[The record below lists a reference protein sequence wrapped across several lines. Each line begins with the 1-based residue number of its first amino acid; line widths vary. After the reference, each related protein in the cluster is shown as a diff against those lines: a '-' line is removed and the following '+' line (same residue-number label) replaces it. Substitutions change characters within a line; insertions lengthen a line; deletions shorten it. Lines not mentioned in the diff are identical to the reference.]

1 MRKHIG
7 SWLVAGALLVGGPG
21 LAQSSADA
29 GTASAGTDALTTAKQ
44 LIGQDE
50 SGLLQRLHQ
59 ANKMEVELGQLA
71 QQKATDS
78 DVKQYG
84 QMMVTDHQ
92 ALDQQLKAYAQKKGV
107 TLSEDEPSAANDTEK
122 AVMEAEKASKAKLQA
137 LQGPS
142 FQYAYVA
149 DMVEDHDMDIS
160 KVAAAMEQF
169 KSNAELVK
177 MLEATAPKLTEH
189 RERAYTLL
197 GRHKAKAH
205 MASSG
210 KK

>member
-1 MRKHIG
+1 MRRHIG
-7 SWLVAGALLVGGPG
+7 SGLLAGALLIGGPG
-21 LAQSSADA
+21 LAQSGSAA
-29 GTASAGTDALTTAKQ
+29 GSDTLTAAKQ

-59 ANKMEVELGQLA
+59 ANKLEVELGQLA

-122 AVMEAEKASKAKLQA
+122 AVMESEKAGKAKLQA
-137 LQGPS
+137 LQGPG
-142 FQYAYVA
+142 FQYAYLA
-149 DMVEDHDMDIS
+149 DMVADHDMDIA
-160 KVAAAMEQF
+160 KVAAAMEQL
-169 KSNAELVK
+169 KGNAELMK
-177 MLEATAPKLTEH
+177 LLDATAPKLNQH
-189 RERAYTLL
+189 RERAYELL
-197 GRHKAKAH
+197 GRHKAKVH
-205 MASSG
+205 LASSSSD
-210 KK
+210 KR